1 MFSFT
6 KSIVPQYLLP
16 LNIASHDQHHY
27 ACGRFSFKPSQACIR
42 NVVIDHR
49 DGEARTLLARA
60 RYSAMDASQKSGVY
74 VVVKFPQEDNDVAV
88 VHKNWL
94 SGDSCMWP
102 PKRKEI
108 RSLIKGAA
116 TPALDWKKVPCI
128 VVQAF
133 DTYGEAQKGLR
144 KAEDTSDLLS
154 DYDLGRGKRRR
165 LIRQLSSSEDENVSP
180 PPPQPPQSMLQKAI
194 QRKESS
200 SRKSKEATVLSYT
213 SGFAAHDGRNE
224 MPGAWNQPSGR
235 RVLHSQNLGYT
246 WSTQSY
252 GQFTPNGREQWQ
264 RSQNL
269 QPENAWPARMAHSQ
283 PETLRPWP
291 AHRQRNDSRFPT
303 FGSESPPL
311 THGRTEAHT
320 SWSDGGSTPRS
331 TASAAVR
338 ALKPAEF
345 EQIMKLLHTIDMRVE
360 QQGRQLD
367 VISRR
372 LSSGF
377 TYAVRSEVVT
387 RPFNEVS
394 AFEEFDSQL
403 GMNEGLKT
411 RLLQQLCG
419 LGGVAAPPA
428 TRNVLEALMTPKVAV
443 NYSWLGQKGKKKF
456 CSLNVA
462 DVILRAVKQN
472 FSESTQCDVINVV
485 KVWLRH
491 SAEKLKKEEAK
502 AAKVLHIG
510 TTEDSHSSEEQ

>member
-1 MFSFT
+1 M
-6 KSIVPQYLLP
+6 
-16 LNIASHDQHHY
+16 
-27 ACGRFSFKPSQACIR
+27 G
-42 NVVIDHR
+42 
-49 DGEARTLLARA
+49 
-60 RYSAMDASQKSGVY
+60 GVY

-200 SRKSKEATVLSYT
+200 SRKSKEATVLSYP
-213 SGFAAHDGRNE
+213 SGFAAHDAGRNE

-235 RVLHSQNLGYT
+235 RVLHSQNLGDSDDFFSNEPPPESAGGDMLNCRYT
-246 WSTQSY
+246 RSTQSY
-252 GQFTPNGREQWQ
+252 GQFTPNGGEQWQ